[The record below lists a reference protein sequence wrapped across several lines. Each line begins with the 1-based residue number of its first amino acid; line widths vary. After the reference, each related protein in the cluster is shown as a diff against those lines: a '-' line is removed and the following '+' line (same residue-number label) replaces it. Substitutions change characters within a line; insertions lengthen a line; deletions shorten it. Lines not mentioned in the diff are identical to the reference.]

1 MEAMWGGKEMDA
13 QRLVNSK
20 LSVAGIA
27 WKSLVGVQVWRQG
40 RLNSRQCCEQR
51 IHRIE
56 ETVTQANWIS

>member
-1 MEAMWGGKEMDA
+1 MDA

-20 LSVAGIA
+20 LPVAGIA
-27 WKSLVGVQVWRQG
+27 WKSLVDVQVWRQG
-40 RLNSRQCCEQR
+40 RLNSSQCCEQR